1 MLRHERRLCCRSILA
16 VCTCKLESSI
26 EVYLHWY
33 HSAFRLLIITLF
45 VRKSG
50 DTLSL
55 VNLSLTLSLVNLSL
69 TLSLVNLSLT
79 LLLVTNTLTHTSKGM
94 SFWTHPLRQGM
105 TVWHKTKTEQRRCGT
120 RQRQSK
126 RLAGF
131 GRFRDKTRRRRH
143 KLTIPLRLK

>member
-16 VCTCKLESSI
+16 ACTCKLESSV

-33 HSAFRLLIITLF
+33 HSAFRLLTITLF
-45 VRKSG
+45 VRRSR

-55 VNLSLTLSLVNLSL
+55 A
-69 TLSLVNLSLT
+69 

-94 SFWTHPLRQGM
+94 SFWRQGL

-120 RQRQSK
+120 RQR
-126 RLAGF
+126 
-131 GRFRDKTRRRRH
+131 
-143 KLTIPLRLK
+143 

>member
-45 VRKSG
+45 VRKSR
-50 DTLSL
+50 DTLSF
-55 VNLSLTLSLVNLSL
+55 VNLSLTLSLVNLL
-69 TLSLVNLSLT
+69 LT

-143 KLTIPLRLK
+143 KLTLPLRLK